1 MSLVLV
7 DLVKAWHHA
16 RVPRFAKIFLIVVGV
31 LVGVLL
37 LAVVLRVAYA
47 YWDLKVQSAAA
58 ERVRADR
65 EVTFQAELAQ
75 YQRVLPIAM
84 PRSEVRKYLV
94 SRNVSFAENR
104 GEITVNLG
112 DEPDVF
118 PCDRWGVYLSL
129 EFGQAR
135 PGSDPSPADLLGSIS
150 LKRIGHCL

>member
-7 DLVKAWHHA
+7 DLVDAWHHA
-16 RVPRFAKIFLIVVGV
+16 RVPRLAKIVLIV
-31 LVGVLL
+31 LGVLL
-37 LAVVLRVAYA
+37 LVVALRVAYA
-47 YWDLKVQSAAA
+47 YWGLKVQSAAA

-65 EVTFQAELAQ
+65 EATFQAELAE

-84 PRSEVRKYLV
+84 PRSEVRKYLE
-94 SRNVSFAENR
+94 SRNVLYAENR
-104 GEITVNLG
+104 GEITVDLG

-129 EFGQAR
+129 EFAQ
-135 PGSDPSPADLLGSIS
+135 PQPESNPSPADLLAAIS